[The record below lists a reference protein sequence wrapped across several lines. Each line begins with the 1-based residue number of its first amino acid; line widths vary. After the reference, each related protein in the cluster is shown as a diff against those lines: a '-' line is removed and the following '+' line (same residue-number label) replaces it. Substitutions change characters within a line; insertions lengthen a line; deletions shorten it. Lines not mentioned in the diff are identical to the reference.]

1 MSAVRIVGVSKS
13 FGSGRVV
20 DSVDLVVA
28 DGEFVVLV
36 GPSGC
41 GKTTLLRMIAGLEE
55 VTIGS
60 VFIGERDVTDVHP
73 KDRNVAMVF
82 QSYALYPHK
91 SVGENMSFALKL
103 AKRPREEI
111 AARVEAAAKILGLSD
126 LLERR
131 PATLSGGQ
139 RQRVAVG
146 RAIVRNPKVFL
157 FDEPLSNLD
166 AKLRTSM
173 RSELIKLHRGL
184 KATMLYVTHDQI
196 EAMTMGDRI
205 VVMDHGR
212 VQQVGSPL
220 EIYDNPVNRF
230 VASFIGSPSMNFFE
244 ATTGTRGDALI
255 ATVDTEELRLPK
267 DHPAGLAP
275 RVVLGIRPEFLTF
288 EPLPGQPRFAA
299 TIDTVEHL
307 GAETLVEFALGS
319 VRGIAKTGRNEAL
332 VEDGQVALSVPADKV
347 LCFDATD
354 GRRLWRHVPGGAA
367 SQLTA
372 GENR

>member
-1 MSAVRIVGVSKS
+1 MSAVRISGVSKS

-55 VTIGS
+55 ATIGRI
-60 VFIGERDVTDVHP
+60 FIGERDVTDVHP
-73 KDRNVAMVF
+73 KDRDVAMVF

-91 SVGENMSFALKL
+91 TVAENMSFALKL
-103 AKRPREEI
+103 AKRPRGEI
-111 AARVEAAAKILGLSD
+111 AARVEAAAQILGLSD
-126 LLERR
+126 LLDRR
-131 PATLSGGQ
+131 PGTLSGGQ

-146 RAIVRNPKVFL
+146 RAIVRDPKVFL

-173 RSELIKLHRGL
+173 RSELIKLHHRL

-205 VVMDHGR
+205 VVMDGGK

-220 EIYDNPVNRF
+220 EIYDNPMNRF

-244 ATTGTRGDALI
+244 ATTSTKGDALI
-255 ATVDTEELRLPK
+255 ATVDTEGLRLPK

-275 RVVLGIRPEFLTF
+275 RVVLGIRPEFLSL
-288 EPLPGQPRFAA
+288 ERLPGQPQFAA
-299 TIDTVEHL
+299 TIDAVEHL
-307 GAETLVEFALGS
+307 GAETLVEFAFGS
-319 VRGIAKTGRNEAL
+319 SRGIAKMDRNETLARDER
-332 VEDGQVALSVPADKV
+332 VVLSVPADKV
-347 LCFDATD
+347 LCFDAAD
-354 GRRLWRHVPGGAA
+354 GRRMRHVPAGRA
-367 SQLTA
+367 SQLTE
-372 GENR
+372 GVTR